1 MRLPLCTV
9 GELGEMVL
17 CESFWWEEP
26 GVSIG
31 DGYTCKFSG
40 DGDIT
45 SPERS

>member
-9 GELGEMVL
+9 GELG
-17 CESFWWEEP
+17 EP

-40 DGDIT
+40 DGDTT
-45 SPERS
+45 SPEKS